1 MILKN
6 IKGKKFKRIDIE
18 SGTDFYFCCSSFLN
32 NKKIIN
38 FLKKD
43 NEDFKDSFWEKITI
57 DNLEIFRTTNVI
69 QEQVIRA
76 GHTNIENKDYIF
88 FLEGDEDIQYF
99 DMPPVA
105 FFKHCVEYKKKIN
118 SFICESG
125 KISIFSDKYIWD
137 EFNPMEGRFYEIKI
151 KKGKYSLFSIN
162 IGTGLKKEFENSD
175 IIGAVLVSE

>member
-1 MILKN
+1 MILNN
-6 IKGKKFKRIDIE
+6 IKGKRFKRIDIE
-18 SGTDFYFCCSSFLN
+18 IGTHYYFCCSNFLN

-38 FLKKD
+38 FLKKI
-43 NEDFKDSFWEKITI
+43 NANLKFLFWEKRTI
-57 DNLEIFRTTNVI
+57 ENLELFRNTNFMT
-69 QEQVIRA
+69 ESVIRV

-88 FLEGDEDIQYF
+88 FLEGDEDIQYY

-105 FFKHCVEYKKKIN
+105 FFKYCVEYKKKIN
-118 SFICESG
+118 SFICENG

-137 EFNPMEGRFYEIKI
+137 EFNPMEGRFCEIKI

-162 IGTGLKKEFENSD
+162 AGTELKKKFKNSD

>member
-1 MILKN
+1 MILNN
-6 IKGKKFKRIDIE
+6 IKGKRFKRIDIE
-18 SGTDFYFCCSSFLN
+18 IGTDYYFCCSGFLN

-38 FLKKD
+38 FLKK
-43 NEDFKDSFWEKITI
+43 NKPNLKIPFWEKRTI
-57 DNLEIFRTTNVI
+57 DNLEIFRTANFMP
-69 QEQVIRA
+69 ESVIRV
-76 GHTNIENKDYIF
+76 GHTNIKNKDYIF

-105 FFKHCVEYKKKIN
+105 YFKHCVEYKEKIN

-137 EFNPMEGRFYEIKI
+137 EFNPMEGRFCEIKI
-151 KKGKYSLFSIN
+151 KKGKYNLFSIN
-162 IGTGLKKEFENSD
+162 VGTGLKKEFKNSD